1 MTGSLRRGWGIL
13 SLTMCIVFTGAA
25 IGGPADSTAP
35 APCSLTLRTGT
46 DTAWVFIDSFRAG
59 RTPLTVDSLRGGS
72 HALRLV
78 QSDLSSWL
86 TGSINDTIFLAPG
99 EQRTLRY
106 AFDRRVM
113 VITDPSGAI
122 VSIGDSIAGTTP
134 LLLVARSAGLPS
146 SVTAE
151 RKGYE
156 KTAILLPAG
165 ESGVA
170 RAALQKIWQSE
181 PSESPLMI
189 ESGSAER
196 TGLRLF
202 VAGGV
207 TVAAG
212 VAAAYLK
219 IKADG
224 KNALYQDTGD
234 PAFQRATHRLDTSA
248 AFALLATQIGFA
260 FFTYFLL
267 SD

>member
-1 MTGSLRRGWGIL
+1 MIGSLRSGWGVL
-13 SLTMCIVFTGAA
+13 SLTMCIGFTGPAQ
-25 IGGPADSTAP
+25 GGPADSTAP
-35 APCSLTLRTGT
+35 ALCSLTLRTGT
-46 DTAWVFIDSFRAG
+46 DTAWVFIDSFLAG
-59 RTPLTVDSLRGGS
+59 KTPLTVDTLREGR

-86 TGSINDTIFLAPG
+86 TGSINDTILLAPG
-99 EQRTLRY
+99 VQRTLRY

-134 LLLVARSAGLPS
+134 LVLVSGSTSLPS
-146 SVTAE
+146 SVTVE

-165 ESGVA
+165 ESGIA

-181 PSESPLMI
+181 PSESSLMI

-196 TGLRLF
+196 TGLRLYI
-202 VAGGV
+202 AGGA

-224 KNALYQDTGD
+224 QNALYQDTGD

-248 AFALLATQIGFA
+248 AF
-260 FFTYFLL
+260 
-267 SD
+267 

>member
-1 MTGSLRRGWGIL
+1 
-13 SLTMCIVFTGAA
+13 MCAVFMGTAN
-25 IGGPADSTAP
+25 GGNADSTAP
-35 APCSLTLRTGT
+35 ALCSLTLRTGT
-46 DTAWVFIDSFRAG
+46 DTAWVFIDSVRTG
-59 RTPLTVDSLRGGS
+59 KTPLTVDSLRGGR

-86 TGSINDTIFLAPG
+86 TGSINDTVFLAPG

-134 LLLVARSAGLPS
+134 LLLVSRSAGLPS
-146 SVTAE
+146 SVTVE

-170 RAALQKIWQSE
+170 RAALHKIWQSE

-189 ESGSAER
+189 ESGRAER
-196 TGLRLF
+196 TGLRLY

-212 VAAAYLK
+212 VAAAYWK
-219 IKADG
+219 IRADG
-224 KNALYQDTGD
+224 QNALYQETGD
-234 PAFQRATHRLDTSA
+234 PAFQRTTHRLDTSA